1 MSDENTKLDLRNA
14 LGKHPSSFGPISTF
28 LAYLVSLV
36 GGLAMIPPIVV
47 VIIFLIEND
56 TELLDYFWTLLVIL
70 LPALLS
76 LFFILI
82 SLHYFLVK
90 LRILSPSESHHTLRF
105 SSSDSN
111 KDLSSLS
118 GLTEVLISFVSN
130 SKSVYSF
137 WEESS
142 VFPFS
147 VFTFAIFTVIRP
159 KDQVFM
165 GRFLL
170 SPDKYSNSFVFYSR
184 NSSCLDA
191 LQDALREIDVTTELI
206 APTFTV

>member
-14 LGKHPSSFGPISTF
+14 LGDDPSSFGPISTF
-28 LAYLVSLV
+28 LAYLATLV
-36 GGLAMIPPIVV
+36 GGLAMMPPIVA

-56 TELLDYFWTLLVIL
+56 TEFEDYFWTLLVIP

-76 LFFILI
+76 LFFVWY
-82 SLHYFLVK
+82 SLRYFLVK
-90 LRILSPSESHHTLRF
+90 LHILSPSESHHSLRF

-118 GLTEVLISFVSN
+118 GLTEILISFVSN
-130 SKSVYSF
+130 SKSIYSF

-142 VFPFS
+142 VSPLS
-147 VFTFAIFTVIRP
+147 VFTFATFTVIYRE
-159 KDQVFM
+159 KQAFI

-170 SPDKYSNSFVFYSR
+170 SPDKSSNSFVFYSR
-184 NSSCLDA
+184 RSSCLEA
-191 LQDALREIDVTTELI
+191 LQDALKEIDVTTELI